1 MKQHLFHTVYTFGTV
16 LIAKQLVI
24 NNSVFGNCW
33 AGLPSDCL
41 QLFLFGFL
49 VKARSG
55 FTG

>member
-24 NNSVFGNCW
+24 NNSVFGNCL
-33 AGLPSDCL
+33 AGLPLDCL